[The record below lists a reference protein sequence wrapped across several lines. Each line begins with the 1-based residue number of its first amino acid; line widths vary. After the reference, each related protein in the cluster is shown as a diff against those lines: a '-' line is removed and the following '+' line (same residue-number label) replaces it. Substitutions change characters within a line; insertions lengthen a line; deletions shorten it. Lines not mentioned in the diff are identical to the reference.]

1 MINRIPITID
11 ERGSVKK
18 DITIL
23 AMENENISKT
33 LSVLLPNSILDKWL
47 YIEFEKADHTKFVS
61 PKLTATGSYIE
72 YPLGINL
79 LNQTG
84 KLICQVVAKN
94 GDNLVWKSNKFDF
107 SVSSSINATEEVV
120 EANPDVLADLQ
131 KQIDNI
137 EVGGGGTTDYNN
149 LINKPTIPTKISE
162 LTNDSGFLTSYE
174 ETDPSV
180 PVHVKN
186 ITEAD
191 ITKWNSAGGS
201 SESTPIVEASG
212 SSVTLEPNKHYVIK
226 DVTNRLTISLAEAIS
241 TELKHYSFE
250 FATIDRI
257 PTVTINGVD
266 QPYQYEYKKETRYLC
281 EIVNN
286 HLVIRGVYDGY
297 EYKFVYGT
305 YATSDW
311 TSSYRLK
318 DDRTFVETVSST
330 TRNGTY
336 TVEYSDNLGQ
346 YVIYL
351 TFDDGSF
358 KSANYSESG
367 SITID
372 GVEYIKS

>member
-23 AMENENISKT
+23 AMENENISRT
-33 LSVLLPNSILDKWL
+33 LSILLPNSILDKWL

-61 PKLTATGSYIE
+61 PKLTVTGSYIE

-94 GDNLVWKSNKFDF
+94 GENLVWKSNKFDF
-107 SVSSSINATEEVV
+107 SIPSSINATEEV
-120 EANPDVLADLQ
+120 AASNPDILADLQ

-149 LINKPTIPTKISE
+149 LINKPTIPTKTSE
-162 LTNDSGFLTSYE
+162 LTNDSGFLIT

-191 ITKWNSAGGS
+191 ITKWNSAGSS
-201 SESTPIVEASG
+201 SESTPIVEVSG

-241 TELKHYSFE
+241 AELKHYSFE
-250 FATIDRI
+250 FATVDRI

-266 QPYQYEYKKETRYLC
+266 QPYMFEYERQTRYLC

-286 HLVIRGVYDGY
+286 HLVIKGIYDGY

-311 TSSYRLK
+311 TASYNLK
-318 DDRTFVETVSST
+318 NDRTFTYVGEETK
-330 TRNGTY
+330 NGTY

-351 TFDDGSF
+351 TFDDGSL

>member
-1 MINRIPITID
+1 MINRVPITID
-11 ERGSVKK
+11 ERGGVKK

-33 LSVLLPNSILDKWL
+33 LSILLPNSILDKWL

-61 PKLTATGSYIE
+61 PKLTATGGYIE
-72 YPLGINL
+72 YDLGINL

-94 GDNLVWKSNKFDF
+94 GDNLVWKSNKFEF
-107 SVSSSINATEEVV
+107 SVSSSINATEEV
-120 EANPDVLADLQ
+120 AANNPDILADLQ

-137 EVGGGGTTDYNN
+137 DVGGGTDLTNYYTKEEVDAKITN
-149 LINKPTIPTKISE
+149 IPT
-162 LTNDSGFLTSYE
+162 G
-174 ETDPSV
+174 
-180 PVHVKN
+180 
-186 ITEAD
+186 
-191 ITKWNSAGGS
+191 GGS
-201 SESTPIVEASG
+201 TEPTPIVEVSG
-212 SSVTLEPNKHYVIK
+212 SSVTLEPNKHYVING
-226 DVTNRLTISLAEAIS
+226 VTNRLIISLAEPIE

-250 FATIDRI
+250 FATVDRV

-266 QPYQYEYKKETRYLC
+266 QPYMFEYERQTRYLC

-286 HLVIRGVYDGY
+286 HLIIRGIYDGY
-297 EYKFVYGT
+297 AYKFVYGT

-311 TSSYRLK
+311 TASYNLK
-318 DDRTFVETVSST
+318 NDRTFTYAGEETKS
-330 TRNGTY
+330 GTY
-336 TVEYSDNLGQ
+336 TVEYSDSLGQ

-351 TFDDGSF
+351 TFEDDDF